1 MDKRFKIMDGKTRH
15 LSPLPREIAL
25 LPRIAS
31 IGFLPAKRDRIRQT
45 FDSCNFSFIMQG
57 RGDYLLRGKRWPVE
71 APCLLIQ
78 WPGEPMD
85 YGPEPEWS
93 ELYFI
98 YPPETFE
105 LLCASGLMTPE
116 IPVREMRN
124 IGTIGEKADLLR
136 KELDREE
143 ISADRIDLL
152 CYDLLLET
160 RLKSEEN
167 ILTHSRIPEIR
178 RRLERNPGHDIDCAA
193 LASEFGMSLSS
204 LRRYWRRYHGEESF
218 SDYRNSCFLR
228 KSCRLLV
235 ETNLRV
241 KEIAVELDFSD
252 PFYFSRKF
260 RQLAGI
266 SPLEYRKRNQMFP
279 EPDVSGSS
287 VF

>member
-15 LSPLPREIAL
+15 LSPLSREISL
-25 LPRIAS
+25 LPPVAS
-31 IGFLPAKRDRIRQT
+31 IGFLPAKRERIRQT

-57 RGDYLLRGKRWPVE
+57 RGDYVLRGKRWSVE

-85 YGPEPEWS
+85 YGPESEWS

-98 YPPETFE
+98 YPPDSFG
-105 LLCASGLMTPE
+105 LLRSSGLMTPE

-124 IGTIGEKADLLR
+124 IGSIGEKAAVLQR
-136 KELDREE
+136 ELEGEE
-143 ISADRIDLL
+143 LSADRIDLL

-160 RLKSEEN
+160 RLKSRES
-167 ILTHSRIPEIR
+167 ILEHSRIPEIR
-178 RRLERNPGHDIDCAA
+178 SRLERSPGRDIDCAA
-193 LASEFGMSLSS
+193 LAAEFGMSLSS

-241 KEIAVELDFSD
+241 KEIALELEFSD

-260 RQLAGI
+260 RHLAGI
-266 SPLEYRKRNQMFP
+266 SPLEYRRRNQMFP
-279 EPDVSGSS
+279 
-287 VF
+287 

>member
-15 LSPLPREIAL
+15 LSPLSREISL
-25 LPRIAS
+25 LPPVAS
-31 IGFLPAKRDRIRQT
+31 IGFLPAKRERIRQT

-57 RGDYLLRGKRWPVE
+57 RGDYVLRGKRWSVE

-85 YGPEPEWS
+85 YGPESEWS

-98 YPPETFE
+98 YPPDSFG
-105 LLCASGLMTPE
+105 LLRASGLMTPE

-124 IGTIGEKADLLR
+124 IGSIGEKAAVLQR
-136 KELDREE
+136 ELEGEE
-143 ISADRIDLL
+143 LSADRIDLL

-160 RLKSEEN
+160 RLKSRES
-167 ILTHSRIPEIR
+167 ILEHSRIPEIR
-178 RRLERNPGHDIDCAA
+178 SRLERSPGRDIDCAA
-193 LASEFGMSLSS
+193 LAAEFGMSLSS

-241 KEIAVELDFSD
+241 KEIALELEFSD

-260 RQLAGI
+260 RHLAGI
-266 SPLEYRKRNQMFP
+266 SPLEYRRRNQMFP
-279 EPDVSGSS
+279 
-287 VF
+287 